1 MRKLLTL
8 MLLLSGGLLFS
19 QEQQTVKE
27 SKSFEEI
34 LKPYVERTLEGLEK
48 GVEYASQEVP
58 IVLKQYVLYE
68 AVSSWLIVLVSLII
82 LIWFWVYTIKKWKDE
97 ESWFYGKY
105 DNPGIGFTIFGGI
118 LITLITAMLIS
129 FNIGVAIKATFF
141 PKLFLV
147 EKFIE
152 LF

>member
-8 MLLLSGGLLFS
+8 VLLLSGGLLFS
-19 QEQQTVKE
+19 QEQQTE
-27 SKSFEEI
+27 ANNKSFEEI

-105 DNPGIGFTIFGGI
+105 DNPGIHITVVGGI
-118 LITLITAMLIS
+118 VVTTLT
-129 FNIGVAIKATFF
+129 IGVIFSNIDTAIKATFF